1 MSDAPAPRSRL
12 WSFDHKTECDHV
24 DQYVRADASRLICY
38 AVVDAVLEI
47 REGGDVVKPEHV
59 AAFVRAAEATHE
71 FVFGLGG
78 KRLVQCSHF
87 SPLAADA
94 LRACRDTAGGR
105 PGST

>member
-94 LRACRDTAGGR
+94 LRAL
-105 PGST
+105 S